1 MGIELPVSGVAA
13 AFGEMHAYP
22 PPHAFCESVILP
34 QGYFDSVSP
43 STFKVTPEEEVL
55 FKMQSL
61 SAGTN
66 QEAGLGGV
74 LSMSQASVVSALFIQ

>member
-1 MGIELPVSGVAA
+1 MCQEWLLPLGRCT
-13 AFGEMHAYP
+13 P
-22 PPHAFCESVILP
+22 TPHAFCESVILP

-43 STFKVTPEEEVL
+43 NAFKVTPEEEVL

-74 LSMSQASVVSALFIQ
+74 LSMSQASVVSALYIQ

>member
-1 MGIELPVSGVAA
+1 MRRCTPTS
-13 AFGEMHAYP
+13 
-22 PPHAFCESVILP
+22 HAFCEGVILP

-43 STFKVTPEEEVL
+43 SAFKVTPEEVF

-74 LSMSQASVVSALFIQ
+74 LLMSQASVVSALYIH